1 MTELVGVHFKNAG
14 KVLFLDPGELKMHI
28 NDKVVAETSRGV
40 EIGIVR
46 TSRMNLDEK
55 KADPDGNK
63 IIRIAT
69 DEDIEKSREIQKEE
83 DEAYRICKNKIKE
96 HMLDM
101 KLVEAQYTFD
111 KKKLTFYFLA
121 DGRVDFRALVKD
133 LASTFHTRI
142 ELRQIGVRDETKIV
156 GGIGICGRELCCAT
170 FLNGFAPVSIKMAKE
185 QNLSLNPTKISG
197 VCGRLMCCLKN
208 EEEAY
213 EELNMRLPR
222 RGDEVTTPD
231 GKVGEVQSVDV
242 LREKIRVITE
252 EGDSRTVN
260 EFKAAELKY
269 EPGVHKKAKH
279 KKAEPT
285 RPEAAR
291 KDSKD
296 SSKRD
301 SEKEEPSRKDTG
313 RADAQ
318 RKESAKA
325 DTSKKEILKADASR
339 HDVSRNDASGNGK
352 NSGKKNRKA
361 NLKKNQAR
369 PNKTNKPNHFKNH
382 RKVQKNDQNSG
393 ENKE

>member
-1 MTELVGVHFKNAG
+1 MTELIGVHFKNAG

-55 KADPDGNK
+55 KVDPEGNK
-63 IIRIAT
+63 ILRIAT
-69 DEDIEKSREIQKEE
+69 PEDIEKSREIQKEE
-83 DEAYRICKNKIKE
+83 EEAYKICKKKIKE
-96 HMLDM
+96 HGLEM

-133 LASTFHTRI
+133 LASAFHTRI

-170 FLNGFAPVSIKMAKE
+170 FLNGFTPVSIKMAKE
-185 QNLSLNPTKISG
+185 QNLSLNPSKISG
-197 VCGRLMCCLKN
+197 VCGKLMCCLKN

-242 LREKIRVITE
+242 LREKIRVIIE
-252 EGDSRTVN
+252 EGDSRVVN

-279 KKAEPT
+279 KKAAADTAAKTETPKNTNEDSQT
-285 RPEAAR
+285 RAKNTA
-291 KDSKD
+291 
-296 SSKRD
+296 
-301 SEKEEPSRKDTG
+301 SEKKSKEGLSGNDRPSVKEKASVNRKG
-313 RADAQ
+313 N
-318 RKESAKA
+318 
-325 DTSKKEILKADASR
+325 SKKNHL
-339 HDVSRNDASGNGK
+339 
-352 NSGKKNRKA
+352 
-361 NLKKNQAR
+361 
-369 PNKTNKPNHFKNH
+369 KTNKPNHSKTHGKVYKKN
-382 RKVQKNDQNSG
+382 QNFG
-393 ENKE
+393 DNKG